1 LYVGGCSSQK
11 PILTEQPEVV
21 AANAIGIADAI
32 VFDTT
37 GGSVD
42 MPGESA
48 DPLSLE
54 EALRLSLQ
62 ADSRIQSAL
71 SRVRMAQA
79 ESSQSRL
86 WPNPILSVV
95 LKFPEQGKTTIDLGI
110 AADLISILKQPGQ
123 ISIADNRLRSSAAEV
138 VIVVLD
144 VVAEVQ
150 ERYLAIQSLDGQLAV
165 LEERRGISDQLIDL
179 AQARLEAGEGT
190 QLDITT
196 LQAQQVELETEIA
209 EHALTLREERLALAR
224 LIGRPSSD
232 ANWKVASWSPTTY
245 VSSTTET
252 KWIEL
257 ALSHRPEVESRRW
270 ELAALGDEL
279 SQTGFSPFDGT
290 EVGVEAEKEDG
301 WSVGPGV
308 AVPLPLFDMGQ
319 AQRARASAAVI
330 EARHQ
335 LTEVQRQVIEET
347 RAAYVSFN
355 ASQAILARVRDELI
369 PLQEKRLVLAEA
381 QYKAGLTDITEFF
394 LAEQDL
400 RAVRVRMIEL
410 QQTNSVSLVRLER
423 AVGGA
428 GVASDLGDPNPT
440 TAPSA
445 NGSAVPQT
453 QP

>member
-1 LYVGGCSSQK
+1 
-11 PILTEQPEVV
+11 
-21 AANAIGIADAI
+21 
-32 VFDTT
+32 
-37 GGSVD
+37 
-42 MPGESA
+42 
-48 DPLSLE
+48 
-54 EALRLSLQ
+54 
-62 ADSRIQSAL
+62 
-71 SRVRMAQA
+71 
-79 ESSQSRL
+79 
-86 WPNPILSVV
+86 LSVV